1 MKKNNLLSNLG
12 EKIKN
17 RRIEL
22 KITQEELSKLTGYS
36 DRSSITKIE
45 KGKVDLTLSKLKE
58 FAKVL
63 KVSPEY
69 LMGYKESENIIDFG
83 VRLKAALK
91 RKNMS
96 QTKLSEISGI
106 NTSTISEYISGRYEP
121 NRNRITEFANILD
134 VNEVWLMGYD
144 VPMERDAIK
153 KEVDPYFVDTSVL
166 TPEELAEFEKV
177 TGVNKQLFFNDVD
190 DEHDMAVFKRA
201 VIDILIKQ
209 RENKK

>member
-1 MKKNNLLSNLG
+1 MGRKEECQVRIKKAMNLRGLTQADIVEKTNIKKSALSQYING
-12 EKIKN
+12 
-17 RRIEL
+17 
-22 KITQEELSKLTGYS
+22 KITPRQNAIGELA
-36 DRSSITKIE
+36 KI
-45 KGKVDLTLSKLKE
+45 LN
-58 FAKVL
+58 
-63 KVSPEY
+63 VS
-69 LMGYKESENIIDFG
+69 
-83 VRLKAALK
+83 
-91 RKNMS
+91 
-96 QTKLSEISGI
+96 
-106 NTSTISEYISGRYEP
+106 EP
-121 NRNRITEFANILD
+121 
-134 VNEVWLMGYD
+134 WLMGYD

>member
-1 MKKNNLLSNLG
+1 MKKNNLLSNM
-12 EKIKN
+12 
-17 RRIEL
+17 RV

-69 LMGYKESENIIDFG
+69 LMGYKENE
-83 VRLKAALK
+83 
-91 RKNMS
+91 KNS
-96 QTKLSEISGI
+96 
-106 NTSTISEYISGRYEP
+106 N
-121 NRNRITEFANILD
+121 
-134 VNEVWLMGYD
+134 
-144 VPMERDAIK
+144 
-153 KEVDPYFVDTSVL
+153 PYFVDTSVL

>member
-1 MKKNNLLSNLG
+1 MG

-69 LMGYKESENIIDFG
+69 LMGYKENE
-83 VRLKAALK
+83 
-91 RKNMS
+91 KNS
-96 QTKLSEISGI
+96 
-106 NTSTISEYISGRYEP
+106 N
-121 NRNRITEFANILD
+121 
-134 VNEVWLMGYD
+134 
-144 VPMERDAIK
+144 
-153 KEVDPYFVDTSVL
+153 PYFVDTSVL

-209 RENKK
+209 KIGFYAQNKF

>member
-1 MKKNNLLSNLG
+1 MKKNNLLSNMG

-22 KITQEELSKLTGYS
+22 KITQEELSELTGYS

-69 LMGYKESENIIDFG
+69 LMGYKENE
-83 VRLKAALK
+83 
-91 RKNMS
+91 KNS
-96 QTKLSEISGI
+96 
-106 NTSTISEYISGRYEP
+106 N
-121 NRNRITEFANILD
+121 
-134 VNEVWLMGYD
+134 
-144 VPMERDAIK
+144 
-153 KEVDPYFVDTSVL
+153 PYFVDTSVL

>member
-1 MKKNNLLSNLG
+1 MKKN
-12 EKIKN
+12 
-17 RRIEL
+17 
-22 KITQEELSKLTGYS
+22 
-36 DRSSITKIE
+36 
-45 KGKVDLTLSKLKE
+45 
-58 FAKVL
+58 
-63 KVSPEY
+63 
-69 LMGYKESENIIDFG
+69 ENIIDFG
-83 VRLKAALK
+83 VRLKTALK

-121 NRNRITEFANILD
+121 NRSRITEFANILD